1 MLCVMT
7 KLSNEAARARLEKV
21 PGWTLAGEAI
31 TRQFTFAGFP
41 DAVAFIVRLGFEAEA
56 ADHHPDLL
64 VNYKKVTATYSTHSE
79 GGLTEKDFAGAGA
92 ATRIAV
98 TLGGK

>member
-1 MLCVMT
+1 MT
-7 KLSNEAARARLEKV
+7 KLSNEAARARLETV
-21 PGWTLAGEAI
+21 PGWTISGEAI